1 MTHLDGVYNPNE
13 DSWVNSP
20 CFDISSLENPVLS
33 LKTWYVTDVDFDGA
47 VIQTSVDDG
56 QSWQVLGSLEEGIA
70 WYNSASIIGHPGQ
83 QSTTAL
89 GWTGTSTGWQNAKFS
104 LDQFTSVPCVRFRI
118 AFGSNADNTPGK
130 IFDGFAFD
138 DFRIGERNRRILL
151 EHFTNVSSS
160 EFARIDAELQ
170 QFASGHSD
178 EVITLQYHTGFPG
191 NDPLNEDN
199 RPDPSA
205 RALYYGLAQ
214 VPHIIMD
221 GSYKDEEFSQWAEID
236 FQERILDDAP
246 FTLDV
251 SFEDRIESLLNV
263 RVEVQALTAIEA
275 EITLHIAVVE
285 QEITTVFTGLGE
297 RKYFNVLKSMLPSA
311 GGTRLE
317 KTTWTTG
324 EIKEVSQ
331 SWSPKNV
338 FDPEQLAVVVFLQNN
353 TTKEI
358 YQATFAQ
365 PADPPLIT
373 GLDEQPEIQDEDNF
387 IIYPNPA
394 SDQVRV
400 LLETSNLYHWKI
412 YDKFGRVA
420 MAGKTDHTRTFTLD
434 VQTLASGL
442 YILQLENKDKRNYS
456 ARFSV
461 IR

>member
-1 MTHLDGVYNPNE
+1 
-13 DSWVNSP
+13 
-20 CFDISSLENPVLS
+20 
-33 LKTWYVTDVDFDGA
+33 
-47 VIQTSVDDG
+47 
-56 QSWQVLGSLEEGIA
+56 
-70 WYNSASIIGHPGQ
+70 
-83 QSTTAL
+83 
-89 GWTGTSTGWQNAKFS
+89 
-104 LDQFTSVPCVRFRI
+104 
-118 AFGSNADNTPGK
+118 
-130 IFDGFAFD
+130 
-138 DFRIGERNRRILL
+138 
-151 EHFTNVSSS
+151 
-160 EFARIDAELQ
+160 
-170 QFASGHSD
+170 
-178 EVITLQYHTGFPG
+178 
-191 NDPLNEDN
+191 LNEDN

-251 SFEDRIESLLNV
+251 SFEDRIERLLNV

-275 EITLHIAVVE
+275 EVTLHIAVVE
-285 QEITTVFTGLGE
+285 REIETVITGLGE
-297 RKYFNVLKSMLPSA
+297 RKYFNVLKKMLPSA